1 MSFVYVT
8 HESAPSKAY
17 RVPEHFLSHPTLG
30 AGLTRVSAA
39 EVERDK
45 TVVEPDATAPK
56 TGRKANTSKE

>member
-8 HESAPSKAY
+8 HKSAPNSAY
-17 RVPEHFLSHPTLG
+17 RVPEHYLDHPTLG
-30 AGLTRVSAA
+30 DGLTRVAAA

-45 TVVEPDATAPK
+45 TVVEPDATPK